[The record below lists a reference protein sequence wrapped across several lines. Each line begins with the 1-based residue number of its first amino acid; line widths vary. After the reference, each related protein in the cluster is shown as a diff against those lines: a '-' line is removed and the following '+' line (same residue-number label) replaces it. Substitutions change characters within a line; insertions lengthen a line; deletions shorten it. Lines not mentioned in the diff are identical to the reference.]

1 MDLLTT
7 STHHSETQVIYGA
20 IINLHTLQIT
30 TAPAKP
36 FSSLFYLHQPFPG
49 NGF

>member
-7 STHHSETQVIYGA
+7 YKHHAELQVIKA
-20 IINLHTLQIT
+20 QSLKSTLYIT

-36 FSSLFYLHQPFPG
+36 FSTLLFLHQPYPG